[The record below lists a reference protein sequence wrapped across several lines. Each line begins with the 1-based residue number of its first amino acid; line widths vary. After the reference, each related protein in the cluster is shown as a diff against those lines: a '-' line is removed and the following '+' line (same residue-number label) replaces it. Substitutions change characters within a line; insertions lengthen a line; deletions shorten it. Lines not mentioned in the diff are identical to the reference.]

1 MKMQPSLEPQVK
13 EELNKLLLARI
24 IFSFKDTQW
33 ISNLVHVRNKNGYI
47 ILCIDFIN
55 LNKSYEKYNYPIPPM
70 EHILQC
76 VSISE
81 MLSLLDGFLDY
92 NQVLVSHDDQLNM
105 AFRTKWETYAYRK
118 IPFELINVGETFQR
132 AMDIDFRGLI
142 GDFIVV
148 YLNDVI
154 VFSKDR
160 KYHIN
165 HLRWIFNKS
174 IFAVDEGR
182 LGIYC
187 IKRRHD
193 NFS

>member
-1 MKMQPSLEPQVK
+1 
-13 EELNKLLLARI
+13 
-24 IFSFKDTQW
+24 
-33 ISNLVHVRNKNGYI
+33 VHVRNKNGYI

-105 AFRTKWETYAYRK
+105 AFRTKWETYGYRK

-165 HLRWIFNKS
+165 HLS
-174 IFAVDEGR
+174 
-182 LGIYC
+182 
-187 IKRRHD
+187 
-193 NFS
+193 

>member
-105 AFRTKWETYAYRK
+105 AFQTKWETYSYRK
-118 IPFELINVGETFQR
+118 IPFELINVGKP
-132 AMDIDFRGLI
+132 
-142 GDFIVV
+142 
-148 YLNDVI
+148 
-154 VFSKDR
+154 SKE
-160 KYHIN
+160 
-165 HLRWIFNKS
+165 LWT
-174 IFAVDEGR
+174 
-182 LGIYC
+182 
-187 IKRRHD
+187 
-193 NFS
+193 

>member
-33 ISNLVHVRNKNGYI
+33 ISNLVNVRNKNGYI

-182 LGIYC
+182 LEIYC